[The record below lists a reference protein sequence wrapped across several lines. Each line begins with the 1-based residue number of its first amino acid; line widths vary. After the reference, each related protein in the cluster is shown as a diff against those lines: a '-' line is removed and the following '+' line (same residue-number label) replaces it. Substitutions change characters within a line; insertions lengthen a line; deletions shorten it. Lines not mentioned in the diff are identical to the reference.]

1 MKINNKNYNQLAFDA
16 VVEKLSKEYDSIV
29 CAEIMDEVFI
39 YRPITR
45 SEYRNIMTADIEDYE
60 KQDLICSTCVL
71 YPEEYDWDD
80 CLGGIPNELCTEI
93 LDKSC
98 VSLEDTGILLEMYR
112 EEMTELENQMV
123 CIIAKAFPAYKLE
136 EIEKLDNIK
145 FTKLFTRAEW
155 ILENLD
161 GLEVNM
167 DVVEIINNALDKTEE
182 VIEEKRQENNNSENS
197 EEINEQPKS
206 NRPAMSPE
214 QFKQYQE
221 FCKKFPEFDM
231 STDYAFTGDSS
242 LRFHAD
248 NPAERVGW
256 GISDR
261 YSSR

>member
-1 MKINNKNYNQLAFDA
+1 
-16 VVEKLSKEYDSIV
+16 
-29 CAEIMDEVFI
+29 
-39 YRPITR
+39 
-45 SEYRNIMTADIEDYE
+45 
-60 KQDLICSTCVL
+60 
-71 YPEEYDWDD
+71 
-80 CLGGIPNELCTEI
+80 
-93 LDKSC
+93 
-98 VSLEDTGILLEMYR
+98 
-112 EEMTELENQMV
+112 
-123 CIIAKAFPAYKLE
+123 
-136 EIEKLDNIK
+136 
-145 FTKLFTRAEW
+145 
-155 ILENLD
+155 
-161 GLEVNM
+161 M
-167 DVVEIINNALDKTEE
+167 DVVEIINNALGKTEE
-182 VIEEKRQENNNSENS
+182 VIEEKKQENNNSENS